1 MPFEVM
7 VVSIV
12 AIVFGYKLLSRILPN
27 RSHGECRKC
36 RHPKHKN
43 AQLMGYEEQEELRER
58 AAELARRVRTL
69 EEIIGAD
76 ATVRS

>member
-27 RSHGECRKC
+27 RSHGEHAKC
-36 RHPKHKN
+36 RHNKRNKAP
-43 AQLMGYEEQEELRER
+43 LMDYEEQEELRER

-69 EEIIGAD
+69 EEIISVD